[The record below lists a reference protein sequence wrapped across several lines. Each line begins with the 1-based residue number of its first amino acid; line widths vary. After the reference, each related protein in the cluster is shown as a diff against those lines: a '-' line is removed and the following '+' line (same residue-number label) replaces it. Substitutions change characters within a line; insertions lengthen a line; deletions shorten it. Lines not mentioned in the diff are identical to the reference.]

1 MQQTINV
8 YTFDQLNDGIKQ
20 KVIDK
25 NRDVLLCDN
34 WHEYTTDYY
43 ITVAKSLGFSDV
55 SFEFRL
61 AYSQGDGAAII
72 ADFDSKSVDKNE
84 ALKHIS
90 ENDYN
95 LLTFFNVSASVKN
108 DSSMYCH
115 NMTSSVELSDNFT
128 DIVDELTFRG
138 PESEYVIEIFQ
149 RIDEIVIK
157 LARSICNDLMISLD
171 NELSHLT
178 DDDTIAEYLT
188 EDDHTLYTIQGVQ
201 V

>member
-1 MQQTINV
+1 
-8 YTFDQLNDGIKQ
+8 
-20 KVIDK
+20 
-25 NRDVLLCDN
+25 
-34 WHEYTTDYY
+34 
-43 ITVAKSLGFSDV
+43 
-55 SFEFRL
+55 
-61 AYSQGDGAAII
+61 
-72 ADFDSKSVDKNE
+72 
-84 ALKHIS
+84 
-90 ENDYN
+90 
-95 LLTFFNVSASVKN
+95 
-108 DSSMYCH
+108 MYCH